1 MRIQGKEKT
10 SLSIDYKNKLLKKNS
25 NIMYIHLPFYGFEKL
40 NNLEKTYSRKKNFWS
55 KILLFKKIITIAVI
69 IEYDNG
75 KNIC

>member
-1 MRIQGKEKT
+1 
-10 SLSIDYKNKLLKKNS
+10 
-25 NIMYIHLPFYGFEKL
+25 MYIHLPFYGFEKL